1 MARATATQAATD
13 AKLVT
18 LKITLK
24 GVKPPIWRRVLIS
37 GSVTLGGLSEVI
49 LAAMGWYG
57 GHLHDFTVD
66 GRDYSERGMLDHVAD
81 EARLTLNGVIKQGV
95 KRFTYTYDMGDNW
108 EHIIAIE
115 KTQPADPTLLQPSC
129 ISGARN
135 CPPEDCGGVW
145 GYTEL
150 LEILADPDHPERDE
164 RLEWIDDD
172 DFDPEDFK
180 LDAIDLRLAAIGK
193 RI

>member
-1 MARATATQAATD
+1 MAKATTAKTATG
-13 AKLVT
+13 AKLVI

-24 GVKPPIWRRVLIS
+24 GLKPPIWRRVLVS
-37 GSVTLGGLSEVI
+37 GAVTLGGLSEVM

-57 GHLHDFTVD
+57 GHLHDFTID
-66 GRDYSERGMLDHVAD
+66 GRDYSERGALDHAAD

-108 EHIIAIE
+108 EHIIVIE
-115 KTQPADPTLLQPSC
+115 KTELADPVLLHPRC
-129 ISGARN
+129 IAGARN

-145 GYTEL
+145 GYAEL
-150 LEILADPDHPERDE
+150 LEILADPEHPEREE
-164 RLEWIDDD
+164 RLEWIGDE

-180 LDAIDLRLAAIGK
+180 LGAINQRLAAIGK
-193 RI
+193 